1 MSRWSVVER
10 SAPSPCW
17 PAWWCGT
24 APALLGQ
31 SDLAPEALDIDFGV
45 VDILVGV
52 ESLDSSVADVE
63 SATAVQTTLAADV
76 LLAFNR
82 ADLTPVASAT
92 LAQVANDIKNR
103 AKGVVR
109 IDGYTDSVG
118 DDAYNLDLSRRRAA
132 AVQTA
137 LQPLLA
143 GAPVTLQVNGHGEA
157 NPVAGNT
164 KPDGSDDPAGGPRT
178 AGLTIGFD
186 KR

>member
-76 LLAFNR
+76 LFAFNR

-143 GAPVTLQVNGHGEA
+143 GAPVTLQVNGRVRPTPWPA
-157 NPVAGNT
+157 TPSRTAPT
-164 KPDGSDDPAGGPRT
+164 IQPAGQEPPG
-178 AGLTIGFD
+178 
-186 KR
+186 